1 MERYIL
7 ETKLDYDYGCIYAA
21 AKPIIKKNEIQ
32 IFYGSSDYLHSGW
45 RDGFF
50 NLASLRTDGFAGYV
64 QKDSDK
70 KGVIVT
76 KLINYNGGSLKLT
89 ADVEKGGSI
98 KVYIINRNGDQ
109 IGSSKYIKRT
119 ITDETV
125 EFIDEISEEKIS
137 LKIEIKKAKVY
148 SFKI

>member
-1 MERYIL
+1 
-7 ETKLDYDYGCIYAA
+7 
-21 AKPIIKKNEIQ
+21 
-32 IFYGSSDYLHSGW
+32 
-45 RDGFF
+45 
-50 NLASLRTDGFAGYV
+50 
-64 QKDSDK
+64 
-70 KGVIVT
+70 
-76 KLINYNGGSLKLT
+76 LINYNGGSLKLT

-98 KVYIINRNGDQ
+98 KVYIINRHGDQ

-125 EFIDEISEEKIS
+125 EFIDEINEEKIS